1 MGWLSWFCPGI
12 NLKRWLL
19 LFTVGVILSAFS
31 LAIMFNDR
39 LLVMIEELLFRMSYL
54 TTGHYS
60 GGFTFFVGLIGIGF
74 GMAIMFYATRRLV
87 RSIMEVVVPEQNY
100 SLLDTIFTQRKL
112 SSGPAV
118 TVIGGGTGLSTLLR
132 GMKFITNNCTAVVTV
147 ADDGG
152 SSGRLRHELGIIPPG
167 DLRNCLVALAD
178 REPLMERVMQYRF
191 KGDSSLAGHNLGN
204 LFIAGISDTE
214 GGVVEGL
221 EAASQ
226 ILKVRGN
233 VVPSTLSDIQIEAT
247 MTDGSVI
254 LGESEITDAH
264 KTIETLRMVPPD
276 APATKG
282 AVEAILKADMLI
294 LGPGSLY
301 TSVLPNLLVPGI
313 KEAIA
318 ESKAIKVYIC
328 NVMTQRG
335 ETDGYGAADHIRVI
349 KEYMGGV
356 LPDYVIV
363 NDEPVSEEM
372 KELYRS
378 KGQEVVSPDIEELEA
393 MGVQVIAT
401 KLVSNSNRVRHNSRK
416 LAQIIMIMIY
426 RLKLLGGGLVFFDY
440 IFLRHSL
447 KHLKKSLPFK

>member
-1 MGWLSWFCPGI
+1 MGWFSWFCPGI

-31 LAIMFNDR
+31 LALMFNDR

-60 GGFTFFVGLIGIGF
+60 NGLTLLVGLVGMVF
-74 GMAIMFYATRRLV
+74 GLGIMFYATRRLV

-204 LFIAGISDTE
+204 LFIAGISETE

-247 MTDGSVI
+247 MKDGSVV
-254 LGESEITDAH
+254 LGESEITEAH
-264 KTIETLRMVPPD
+264 KSIESLRMVPPD

-282 AVEAILKADMLI
+282 AVEAILNADMLI

-328 NVMTQRG
+328 NVMTQKG

-356 LPDYVIV
+356 LPDYIIV
-363 NDEPVSEEM
+363 NDEPISEEL

-378 KGQEVVSPDIEELEA
+378 KGQEVVSPDIDELEA

-401 KLVSNSNRVRHNSRK
+401 KLVSNDNRIRHNPRK

-426 RLKLLGGGLVFFDY
+426 RLKLLGGRLVFFDY